1 MNLTGLKLL
10 PKKIMKPY
18 YASDIDETIG
28 NVDEDRVYRAM
39 MSRDIDQIE
48 AYSAN
53 IDVQAI
59 MNPHMRSD
67 RLYQFT
73 QKCIE
78 VRREQLTEEDTQPQ
92 PQRQTQYAAPAQAM
106 PSPSGSGF
114 WNPLTSVMGF
124 IAAGAAGAYAGDKMS
139 EWTGQKLDQ
148 NEIDRLMGK

>member
-1 MNLTGLKLL
+1 
-10 PKKIMKPY
+10 MKPY
-18 YASDIDETIG
+18 YASDIDEMVR
-28 NVDEDRVYRAM
+28 NADEDRVYRAM

-59 MNPHMRSD
+59 MNPHMRAD

-73 QKCIE
+73 QKCID
-78 VRREQLTEEDTQPQ
+78 VRREQLIGEDVTPTSSPPVQP
-92 PQRQTQYAAPAQAM
+92 RQTHYQAPSA
-106 PSPSGSGF
+106 PSLSGSGF

-124 IAAGAAGAYAGDKMS
+124 IAAGAAGAYVGDKMA

-148 NEIDRLMGK
+148 NEIDRLLGK

>member
-1 MNLTGLKLL
+1 
-10 PKKIMKPY
+10 MKPY

-28 NVDEDRVYRAM
+28 NIDEDRIYRAM

-78 VRREQLTEEDTQPQ
+78 VRREQLMEEDVQPQ
-92 PQRQTQYAAPAQAM
+92 QNQTQYSAPARVT
-106 PSPSGSGF
+106 PSLSGSGF
-114 WNPLTSVMGF
+114 WNPLTSAMGF
-124 IAAGAAGAYAGDKMS
+124 IAAGAAGAYVGDKMS